1 MDELKVS
8 SKSDPKAVAGAL
20 AAVLRERSRAVVQ
33 AIGAGAV
40 NQTIKAIAISRGY
53 VAPNGMDLI
62 MIPAFTEIEI
72 DGEER
77 TAIKFIVEPR

>member
-1 MDELKVS
+1 MEELRVS

-20 AAVLRERSRAVVQ
+20 AAVIRDEKKVELQAV
-33 AIGAGAV
+33 GAGAV

-77 TAIKFIVEPR
+77 TAIKFLVEPR

>member
-1 MDELKVS
+1 MEELRVS

-20 AAVLRERSRAVVQ
+20 AAVLREEKKVEVQ
-33 AIGAGAV
+33 AVGAGAV

-77 TAIKFIVEPR
+77 TGIKFLVEPR

>member
-1 MDELKVS
+1 MEELKVS

-20 AAVLRERSRAVVQ
+20 AAVVRKEKKVELQAV
-33 AIGAGAV
+33 GAGAV

-62 MIPAFTEIEI
+62 MVPAFTEIEI

-77 TAIKFIVEPR
+77 TAIKFLVEPR